1 MLKYFDKTFFRF
13 LFGFVSILVLSF
25 FIIFLT
31 RAYTPSEMAATPA
44 IESIPETSFP

>member
-1 MLKYFDKTFFRF
+1 MLKYFDKTFFKF

-31 RAYTPSEMAATPA
+31 RAYTPSEMTAAPV
-44 IESIPETSFP
+44 IDSVSEVSSQ